1 MILNVLHQKPRPLS
15 TGYFYGVSGHGC
27 GHKIIALMAL
37 LNSNYEL
44 KENKQ
49 LDNYKNL
56 RDFRYASYFLAAVG
70 INYSR
75 PKDNLHY
82 P

>member
-1 MILNVLHQKPRPLS
+1 
-15 TGYFYGVSGHGC
+15 
-27 GHKIIALMAL
+27 MAL